1 MVAEEGNRNGAL
13 CATYIYIAAAMCQS
27 QIVGTSSKWE
37 RDLPLRGCPFAHW
50 DHHLLFHFVDF
61 VFQVLAYRDRLIQLV
76 VHLYLLGLDDCSLAS
91 FALDESIEHGLYDVA
106 DIRTFE

>member
-13 CATYIYIAAAMCQS
+13 CVTYIYIAAAMCQS

-37 RDLPLRGCPFAHW
+37 RDLPLRGCLFTHW

-61 VFQVLAYRDRLIQLV
+61 IFQVLTYQDRLIQLV
-76 VHLYLLGLDDCSLAS
+76 VHLYLLSLDNCSLAS
-91 FALDESIEHGLYDVA
+91 FALNESIERGLYDMA
-106 DIRTFE
+106 DIYTFE